1 MSRLS
6 LVALGRGSL
15 NQNNDPL
22 LAIAMSLMAASVL
35 TVYPIPYDLVSWR
48 PVFMLM
54 VSLFWVMYQPR
65 WCGVWF
71 AFFVGLACDVM
82 VDTQLGQQ
90 AFSFVVVAFAV
101 RYVVQNRRVL
111 TFSNAW
117 VLVALG
123 VFLHLLLM
131 FVLQKLSGQML
142 SLHHWLAWLPTVLM
156 WPMLVYSLKRWRT

>member
-6 LVALGRGSL
+6 FAALGRGHL
-15 NQNNDPL
+15 NPHSDPL
-22 LAIAMSLMAASVL
+22 LAIALSLMVASVL
-35 TVYPIPYDLVSWR
+35 TVYPIPYDWVSWR

-54 VSLFWVMYQPR
+54 VCLFWVMYQPR

-71 AFFVGLACDVM
+71 AFFVGLACDLM

-117 VLVALG
+117 MLVALG
-123 VFLHLLLM
+123 IFLHLLLM

-156 WPMLVYSLKRWRT
+156 WPIWVYSLKRWRT

>member
-1 MSRLS
+1 
-6 LVALGRGSL
+6 
-15 NQNNDPL
+15 
-22 LAIAMSLMAASVL
+22 
-35 TVYPIPYDLVSWR
+35 
-48 PVFMLM
+48 M